1 MEVLFSGQH
10 QLTIN
15 GYLHAVGTVTD
26 SIVFRG
32 LDRDNPGNWLGLNIG
47 YNYTMPGPDVTLSY
61 FRIDGGGH
69 YVQWPSA
76 GLAIKDRS
84 GNINVSHG
92 LLTNNGWDGVRISS
106 MDGTSMDSAYVNLSD
121 IKVHGSGYDAFEIDN
136 NYYTVINIDNV
147 QVKDGV
153 WDGFRINY
161 NNYSDIDLTSV
172 RVKKL
177 W

>member
-1 MEVLFSGQH
+1 L
-10 QLTIN
+10 
-15 GYLHAVGTVTD
+15 
-26 SIVFRG
+26 SI
-32 LDRDNPGNWLGLNIG
+32 I
-47 YNYTMPGPDVTLSY
+47 
-61 FRIDGGGH
+61 
-69 YVQWPSA
+69 
-76 GLAIKDRS
+76 DRS

-147 QVKDGV
+147 QVKDGI

-161 NNYSDIDLTSV
+161 NYYY
-172 RVKKL
+172 K
-177 W
+177 